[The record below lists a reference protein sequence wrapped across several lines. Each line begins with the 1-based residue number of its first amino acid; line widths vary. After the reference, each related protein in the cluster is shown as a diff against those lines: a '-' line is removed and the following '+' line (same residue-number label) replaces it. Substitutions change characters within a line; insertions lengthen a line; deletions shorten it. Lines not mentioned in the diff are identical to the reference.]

1 MALFA
6 SLAKTEAFKEL
17 QDSSKHSPAYPTT
30 AVQLY
35 GSRYIHFLSNSILST
50 DRHNHSKSNKLKQ
63 QPRKS
68 YEPLTYQAI
77 QVQDVTSSMDDI
89 LKEQDH
95 SHPNLGVWDCQ
106 IHANNTELSTQILK
120 SVLRGIN
127 PTFILVLNL
136 DDPPSVYPH
145 LTAMMDTI
153 IGYSTS
159 INEDPTH
166 DGTTDL
172 LSLHSIPFG
181 KAPLSQQ
188 NDVDDSESTTS
199 TTNANQEVVKDIP
212 QRNLNIV
219 ICGILSKYCSRDA
232 TYKEKQAINL
242 LSYHLQKYA
251 SDINCSLCFVN
262 SPADEEDSNNND
274 DEKDENDSERL
285 EVRSDALRP
294 KGMSVQEFSHVL
306 KRICMGLHA
315 TRGKD
320 SMDDEIN
327 EDNME
332 KDPNDEKTAIYYPFE
347 YDVDLINSVLLR
359 GAGCPGVWNANT
371 DNLWVA
377 LPPTSSSGNNVS
389 MIDAN
394 TSVSEKRGS
403 DEEWL
408 NKLADSVSAYIGVVG
423 GTDASSI
430 LSPTSASVS
439 TSNGTPKVTKK
450 RVVKKKSSGDKG
462 DVQDFFASL
471 INK

>member
-1 MALFA
+1 
-6 SLAKTEAFKEL
+6 
-17 QDSSKHSPAYPTT
+17 
-30 AVQLY
+30 
-35 GSRYIHFLSNSILST
+35 
-50 DRHNHSKSNKLKQ
+50 
-63 QPRKS
+63 
-68 YEPLTYQAI
+68 
-77 QVQDVTSSMDDI
+77 
-89 LKEQDH
+89 
-95 SHPNLGVWDCQ
+95 
-106 IHANNTELSTQILK
+106 
-120 SVLRGIN
+120 
-127 PTFILVLNL
+127 
-136 DDPPSVYPH
+136 
-145 LTAMMDTI
+145 
-153 IGYSTS
+153 
-159 INEDPTH
+159 
-166 DGTTDL
+166 
-172 LSLHSIPFG
+172 LHSIPFG

-188 NDVDDSESTTS
+188 NDVDDSENTTS
-199 TTNANQEVVKDIP
+199 GNQEAVKDIP

-219 ICGILSKYCSRDA
+219 ICGILSKYSSRDA

-262 SPADEEDSNNND
+262 SPADEEDND

-294 KGMSVQEFSHVL
+294 KGMPVQEFSHVL
-306 KRICMGLHA
+306 KRICMGRHA
-315 TRGKD
+315 TTGKD
-320 SMDDEIN
+320 SMENEFN
-327 EDNME
+327 EDNTE

-371 DNLWVA
+371 DDLWVA
-377 LPPTSSSGNNVS
+377 LPPASSSGNIVS
-389 MIDAN
+389 TIDDN
-394 TSVSEKRGS
+394 TSVSEKRGG

-408 NKLADSVSAYIGVVG
+408 NKLADSVSAYIGAVG

-430 LSPTSASVS
+430 LSPTSASIS